1 MTFDPTH
8 ALHAALSASRHA
20 LCARVAALEGQP
32 DHGFA
37 ESFAQVVAAVEA
49 GLRHEEALLD
59 RIGGICLR
67 TRRADD
73 AVILRALHR
82 VTPEVERG
90 DVTLG
95 RDVVAALGAVLGA
108 MLVPPAA
115 GAM

>member
-8 ALHAALSASRHA
+8 AAHAALSASRHA
-20 LCARVAALEGQP
+20 LCARIAALQAQP
-32 DHGFA
+32 DHGFIDA
-37 ESFAQVVAAVEA
+37 FAQVVAAVEA

-82 VTPEVERG
+82 VTPDVERG
-90 DVTLG
+90 DLALG
-95 RDVVAALGAVLGA
+95 REVAAALGAVLGA

-115 GAM
+115 SAT